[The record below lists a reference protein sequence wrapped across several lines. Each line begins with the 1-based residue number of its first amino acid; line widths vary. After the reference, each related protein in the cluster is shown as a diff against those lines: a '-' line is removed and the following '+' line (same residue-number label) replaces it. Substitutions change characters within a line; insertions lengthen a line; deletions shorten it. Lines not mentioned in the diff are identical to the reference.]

1 MQKIVVRKD
10 DYNSLPQVT
19 KQDWIEILSDDSF
32 MSNNYKFALSIF
44 YLEPE
49 HKATCKFLA
58 EKYHLSPFSLS
69 GFITGFSRG
78 VQERLNK
85 FEIITEEGDKTYWLV
100 TMLGKNVAGNLFEW
114 TLRAELV
121 EAMRELDYVNAN
133 AIKVDSI
140 GHLVDLINKDVGN
153 LKKDFLIARKE
164 LAGNQ
169 RITNS
174 KLLFKHDSEDRDWAI
189 NEGAGTEVQYHIY
202 LSDNTIGYGLG
213 FNTLYV
219 RFKDEK
225 TPIEYIKPYMDAF
238 IALKNSDE
246 MTKLAVRGFALNTG
260 EDAFQN
266 PIENEHYLFGRTI
279 ALDNERQLSLVD
291 YYSIINDL
299 KGDLFEAYKNVFKLA
314 NEFNM
319 TEQQSTKNTQQPITN
334 PLLQEISELLL
345 ANKNLILTGAPGTGK
360 TYLAKTLAKAWGA
373 EQKLIQFHPSYD
385 YTDFV
390 EGLRPIQG
398 EDGEV
403 GFELR
408 DGSFKKF
415 CKEALKYQ
423 NNQQLSNFEEVYQRF
438 IDDISES
445 ALDLAT
451 PSQESPFSVIVN
463 SRDNITVILSNETQ
477 RQITLTKSLIQTYFE
492 TGKSLRWKPYLVSVC
507 TYIEENY
514 GLRMENTKDKGK
526 KFILILDEIN
536 RAEISKVLGEL
547 FFSIDPG
554 YRGESGRVTTQ
565 YANLQTEE
573 DVFKDGFYIP
583 DNVYIIGTMNDI
595 DRSVESFDFAMRRR
609 FAWKEI
615 KAKGRL
621 SMWEGQIDK
630 WADEARQ
637 RLTALNSAIESV
649 QGLSDAYHVGPA
661 YFLKLAN
668 YNGDFDKLWTYHLQ
682 SLLFEYLRGY
692 PDADEQLASLKSA
705 YDNAYKSVDADVS
718 YDG

>member
-1 MQKIVVRKD
+1 MQQIVVNNN
-10 DYNSLPQVT
+10 DYNSPPQVT
-19 KQDWIEILSDDSF
+19 KEEWIEILSDDNF
-32 MSNNYKFALSIF
+32 MTNNYKYALSIF
-44 YLEPE
+44 FLEPN
-49 HKATCKFLA
+49 HKATCKYVA
-58 EKYHLSPFSLS
+58 EKYNTSPFSLS

-78 VQERLNK
+78 VQERLNR
-85 FEIITEEGDKTYWLV
+85 FEITTEEGAKTYWLV
-100 TMLGKNVAGNLFEW
+100 TMLGKKVAGNLFEW
-114 TLRAELV
+114 RLRDELV
-121 EAMRELDYVNAN
+121 EAMQELNYINAC
-133 AIKVDSI
+133 AIKIDSI
-140 GHLVDLINKDVGN
+140 GHLVNLINQDVGG

-164 LAGNQ
+164 LVGNQ

-174 KLLFKHDSEDRDWAI
+174 KLLFKYDSEDREWAI
-189 NEGAGTEVQYHIY
+189 NEGAGTEVQFHIY
-202 LSDNTIGYGLG
+202 LADNKIGYGLG

-219 RFKDEK
+219 RFKEDK
-225 TPIEYIKPYMDAF
+225 TPIEYIKPFMDAF
-238 IALKNSDE
+238 IALRDSDE
-246 MTKLAVRGFALNTG
+246 IAKLADRGFALNTD
-260 EDAFQN
+260 EYDFQN
-266 PIENEHYLFGRTI
+266 PVRDEHYLFGRII
-279 ALDNERQLSLVD
+279 ALDHEQKLSLID

-314 NEFNM
+314 NELTM
-319 TEQQSTKNTQQPITN
+319 TKQPSTQKTDQPITN

-360 TYLAKTLAKAWGA
+360 TYLAKMLAKAWGA

-390 EGLRPIQG
+390 EGLRPIQS

-408 DGSFKKF
+408 DGSFKTF

-423 NNQQLSNFEEVYQRF
+423 NNQQLSNFDTVYQKF
-438 IDDISES
+438 IDDTAEENLELKTRIRKNTFNVSV
-445 ALDLAT
+445 
-451 PSQESPFSVIVN
+451 SPNENVIVKA
-463 SRDNITVILSNETQ
+463 DTETPKPMTLSKEKI
-477 RQITLTKSLIQTYFE
+477 RTYLE
-492 TGKSLRWKPYLVSVC
+492 TGKALAWKPYLVPLC
-507 TYIEENY
+507 DYIEENY
-514 GLRMENTKDKGK
+514 DLRMVNTEDKGK

-573 DVFKDGFYIP
+573 DVFKEGFYIP

-615 KAKGRL
+615 KVEDRL
-621 SMWEGQIDK
+621 SMWKGQIDK
-630 WADEARQ
+630 WAEEAKQ
-637 RLTALNSAIESV
+637 RLTTLNSAIKNV
-649 QGLSDAYHVGPA
+649 QGLSAAYHVGPA

-705 YDNAYKSVDADVS
+705 YDNAYKSVDADAS

>member
-1 MQKIVVRKD
+1 MQQIIVKNN
-10 DYNSLPQVT
+10 DYNSPPQVT
-19 KQDWIEILSDDSF
+19 KQDWLEILSDDNF
-32 MSNNYKFALSIF
+32 MTNNYKYALSIF
-44 YLEPE
+44 FLEPN
-49 HKATCKFLA
+49 HKATCKYVA
-58 EKYHLSPFSLS
+58 EKYNTSPFSLS

-78 VQERLNK
+78 VQERLNR
-85 FEIITEEGDKTYWLV
+85 FEITNEEGAKTYWLI
-100 TMLGKNVAGNLFEW
+100 TMLGKKVAGNLFEW
-114 TLRAELV
+114 QLRDELV
-121 EAMRELDYVNAN
+121 EAIQELDYINAC

-140 GHLVDLINKDVGN
+140 GHLVSLINQDVGG

-164 LAGNQ
+164 LSGNQ

-174 KLLFKHDSEDRDWAI
+174 KLLFKYDSEDREWAI
-189 NEGAGTEVQYHIY
+189 NEGAGTEVQFHIY
-202 LSDNTIGYGLG
+202 LSDNKIGYGLG

-219 RFKDEK
+219 RFKDDK
-225 TPIEYIKPYMDAF
+225 SPIEYIKPFMDAF
-238 IALKNSDE
+238 TALKDSDE
-246 MTKLAVRGFALNTG
+246 IAKLVGKGFTLNMDE
-260 EDAFQN
+260 EDFRN
-266 PIENEHYLFGRTI
+266 PVEDEHYLFGRII
-279 ALDNERQLSLVD
+279 ALDNEQQLSLID

-299 KGDLFEAYKNVFKLA
+299 KGGLFEAYKKVFKLA
-314 NEFNM
+314 NELNM
-319 TEQQSTKNTQQPITN
+319 TKQQSTKNTQQPITN

-360 TYLAKTLAKAWGA
+360 TYLAKRLANVWSA
-373 EQKLIQFHPSYD
+373 EHKLIQFHPSYD

-423 NNQQLSNFEEVYQRF
+423 NNQQLSNFNEVYQKF
-438 IDDISES
+438 IDDVSES
-445 ALDLAT
+445 AVELAT

-463 SRDNITVILSNETQ
+463 SHDNITAVLSSETQ

-492 TGKSLRWKPYLVSVC
+492 TGKSLNWKPYLIPVC
-507 TYIEENY
+507 QYIEENY
-514 GLRMENTKDKGK
+514 DLQMANTEDKNK
-526 KFILILDEIN
+526 KFVLILDEIN

-554 YRGESGRVTTQ
+554 YRGVSGRVTTQ

-615 KAKGRL
+615 RAEDRL
-621 SMWEGQIDK
+621 SIWEGQIDK
-630 WADEARQ
+630 WTDEARR
-637 RLTALNSAIESV
+637 RLTALNSAIEAV
-649 QGLSDAYHVGPA
+649 QGLNNAYHVGPA

-668 YNGDFDKLWTYHLQ
+668 YDGDFDKLWAYHLE

-692 PDADEQLASLKSA
+692 PDADEQLASLKST
-705 YDNAYKSVDADVS
+705 YDNAYKSVAADAS